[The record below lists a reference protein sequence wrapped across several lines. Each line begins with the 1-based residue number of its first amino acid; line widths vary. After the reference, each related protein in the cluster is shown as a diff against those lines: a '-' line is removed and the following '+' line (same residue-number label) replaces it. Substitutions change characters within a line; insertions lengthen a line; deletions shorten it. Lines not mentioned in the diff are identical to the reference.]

1 MAIKIITDSASDITL
16 KEMSEKN
23 VELVPLTVQCGEDI
37 YVDDKTIPMEMF
49 WKMLLDGLSVKT
61 SLPSPNEF
69 LKVFE
74 AAKQT
79 GDEVICILVSSKLS
93 GTYQSAMLAK
103 EICDYDK
110 IYIIDSK
117 TAAAAE
123 KLQVFEA
130 CSMRDKGTCAKEIA
144 AHAEQFKERVRLIA
158 CLDTLEYLTKGGRL
172 SATAANIGTFL
183 KLKPIVSV
191 EKSGEIKVVKKS
203 RGVNRAMC
211 DMTDLILSSDISK
224 EQTPIPLYA
233 YNSDNCQAFID
244 KLNQSSLSCMLE
256 APEGIGATIGT
267 YIGPGAYGIAY
278 VEK

>member
-1 MAIKIITDSASDITL
+1 MMCKSIIDAVYDL
-16 KEMSEKN
+16 VKNNPGFNWKEN
-23 VELVPLTVQCGEDI
+23 I
-37 YVDDKTIPMEMF
+37 
-49 WKMLLDGLSVKT
+49 KT

-144 AHAEQFKERVRLIA
+144 AHAEQFKERVRL
-158 CLDTLEYLTKGGRL
+158 
-172 SATAANIGTFL
+172 
-183 KLKPIVSV
+183 
-191 EKSGEIKVVKKS
+191 
-203 RGVNRAMC
+203 
-211 DMTDLILSSDISK
+211 DLILSSDISK